1 MLQSPDSTFDIC
13 SISVVFFFSRLYFL
27 KFQNHLFKEEKVLK
41 DYILTDRIVSL
52 CSRMEA

>member
-41 DYILTDRIVSL
+41 DYILTDRIMSL

>member
-1 MLQSPDSTFDIC
+1 MLQSLDSTFDIC

-52 CSRMEA
+52 CWRMEA

>member
-1 MLQSPDSTFDIC
+1 MLQSLDSTFDIC

-41 DYILTDRIVSL
+41 DYILTDRIMSL

>member
-13 SISVVFFFSRLYFL
+13 SISDVFFFSRLYFL

-52 CSRMEA
+52 CWRMEA

>member
-13 SISVVFFFSRLYFL
+13 SILCFFLVYFL
-27 KFQNHLFKEEKVLK
+27 KFQNHLFKEEKVLN

-52 CSRMEA
+52 CWRMEA

>member
-41 DYILTDRIVSL
+41 DYILTDRIMSL
-52 CSRMEA
+52 CWRMEA

>member
-1 MLQSPDSTFDIC
+1 MLQSLDSTFDIC

-41 DYILTDRIVSL
+41 DYILTDRIMSL
-52 CSRMEA
+52 CWRMEA

>member
-27 KFQNHLFKEEKVLK
+27 KFQNHLFKEEKVLN

>member
-52 CSRMEA
+52 CWRMEA